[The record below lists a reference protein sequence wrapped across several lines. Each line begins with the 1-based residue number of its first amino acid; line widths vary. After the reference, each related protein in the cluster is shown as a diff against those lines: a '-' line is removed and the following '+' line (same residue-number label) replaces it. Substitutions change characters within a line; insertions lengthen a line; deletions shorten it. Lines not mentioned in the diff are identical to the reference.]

1 MGLHPMKSFSELRRY
16 LNDMPIISEEIH
28 QDIHNVLNGPQ
39 DARFK
44 LKSMSDRIRS
54 LVKSGQDHG
63 LEDAKPKKGSSRAVF
78 FPKEPMKLKID
89 GQDTHMHT
97 ALKVAFPGEL
107 DKYAKH
113 GESLLGEEQNRVEG
127 DHWANSQYG
136 VLRQGDRHDEFHTNE
151 HGFLAPV
158 LHSHEEGHYVHMGKI
173 EPIKAGEFK
182 QHTKAPGFEKGITH
196 DEMYDYLHHHYN
208 AAHGQSYGGKTKP
221 ERLEQLEEHPMLER
235 MHDWMLNTGA
245 HPGDLNKRN
254 MGVWT
259 HPVTQKKHI
268 VVSDFGFTGDV
279 AKMYGERRKRMSQA
293 KYGRY

>member
-1 MGLHPMKSFSELRRY
+1 MKSFSELRRY

-78 FPKEPMKLKID
+78 FPKDPMKMKID
-89 GQDTHMHT
+89 GHDTQMHT
-97 ALKVAFPGEL
+97 AMKVAFPGEL

-158 LHSHEEGHYVHMGKI
+158 LHAHEDGHYIHMGKI

-182 QHTKAPGFEKGITH
+182 QHTKAPGFEKGISH
-196 DEMYDYLHHHYN
+196 DEMFDYLNHHYSE
-208 AAHGQSYGGKTKP
+208 AHGQRYSGKTKP
-221 ERLEQLEEHPMLER
+221 ERIEQLEQHPMLER

-245 HPGDLNKRN
+245 HPADLNKRN

-293 KYGRY
+293 KYGRF